1 MKHSY
6 LERLFTYGVVWGW
19 RGDATVVESRPLVGP
34 PKHPTKVGGEFD
46 WGGTS
51 AKK

>member
-1 MKHSY
+1 MKV
-6 LERLFTYGVVWGW
+6 LLLFEFIVFLLYT
-19 RGDATVVESRPLVGP
+19 TIN
-34 PKHPTKVGGEFD
+34 HPTKAGGEFD

>member
-1 MKHSY
+1 MEIVERLLFVSTTFTVGSKHS
-6 LERLFTYGVVWGW
+6 
-19 RGDATVVESRPLVGP
+19 
-34 PKHPTKVGGEFD
+34 TKAGGEFD